1 MHRKLWWHQ
10 IVLIGALVLIT
21 AIRLISGGWSFN
33 LYLLVWW
40 LGAVLGFGFV
50 FTDRILH
57 LFTADP
63 TDPFVKFVRGL
74 IARKQYGTAL
84 GMLLSDR
91 LAPRQ
96 LFMRSVLFL
105 ATWVVIGFLAMTT
118 SSSSFGRGFVF
129 GVGLHLA
136 FDLLTDYLGKAREV
150 DLWFWQIKRRFEPQ
164 EIMAVVWGYL
174 ILFLIIALFL

>member
-10 IVLIGALVLIT
+10 LVLVGVLLLVT
-21 AIRLISGGWSFN
+21 AWRLAFGGWSFN
-33 LYLLVWW
+33 LYLLWWW

-57 LFTADP
+57 IFMADP
-63 TDPFVKFVRGL
+63 EDPFVKFVRSL
-74 IARKQYGTAL
+74 IVRRQYGTAL

-96 LFMRSVLFL
+96 LFMRSALFL

-118 SSSSFGRGFVF
+118 SSLPFGRGFVF

-136 FDLLTDYLGKAREV
+136 FDLLSDYLGKSREIDV
-150 DLWFWQIKRRFEPQ
+150 WFWQIKRRLEPQ
-164 EIMAVVWGYL
+164 EVTAVVWGWL
-174 ILFLIIALFL
+174 ILFAIIAWLL